1 MTKLTYKRQYRF
13 TDAFLVRLA
22 EDKLK
27 LLQRDIDEFSLR
39 GFNITQLNAIL
50 IAKQQFADFPIDRE
64 LDLLK
69 QHTTT
74 EKKIFRKLLEVNTRL
89 IVSAAKR
96 AFKDKPEYAI
106 FKSSPIARFDDE
118 TLVLYS
124 NTLLLNARLHHSA
137 LAIEGLYASQ
147 LDDYGILINTFKE
160 QTIAQLKAHYK
171 RKYSTLLRIEKGN
184 RLYNLIVQLC
194 DLGKSIWQTKNDF
207 KYNQYV
213 LYKSKR
219 RTEQN
224 PPSTSSSSQATPTTN
239 NSFSA
244 SSLSTFEAHKDFI
257 KNFRQYLVPFKSY
270 SNTTIRVL
278 KDSLAHKTIELVW
291 QNNAHS

>member
-13 TDAFLVRLA
+13 TDAFLISLA

-39 GFNITQLNAIL
+39 GFSITQLNAIL
-50 IAKQQFADFPIDRE
+50 TAKRDFADFPVDRD

-69 QHTTT
+69 RHTTT
-74 EKKIFRKLLEVNTRL
+74 EKKIFRKLIEGNTRL
-89 IVSAAKR
+89 IVLAAKH

-106 FKSSPIARFDDE
+106 FKSSPITRFDDE
-118 TLVLYS
+118 ALVLYS
-124 NTLLLNARLHHSA
+124 KHLLSNARLYHSA
-137 LAIEGLYASQ
+137 LAIEGVHVSQ
-147 LDDYGILINTFKE
+147 LDDYGALINTFKE

-171 RKYSTLLRIEKGN
+171 RKYATLLRIEKGN

-194 DLGKSIWQTKNDF
+194 DLGKSIWQTQDDF

-224 PPSTSSSSQATPTTN
+224 PPSISNSSEATPPTN
-239 NSFSA
+239 KSFSG

-257 KNFRQYLVPFKSY
+257 KNYQQYLVPFKSY

-291 QNNAHS
+291 QHTAQS